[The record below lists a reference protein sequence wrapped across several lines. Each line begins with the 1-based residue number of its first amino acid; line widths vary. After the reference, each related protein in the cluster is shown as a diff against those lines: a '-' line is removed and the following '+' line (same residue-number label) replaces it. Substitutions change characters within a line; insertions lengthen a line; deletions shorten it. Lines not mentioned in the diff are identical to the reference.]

1 MEALYAVVAAEQLD
15 KAEANRI
22 AEASRGLG
30 LLPMQAEQAGRKGPW
45 LLELAGIHLLLEDGA
60 SPDSVSLDLTP
71 AGVERMAHTFEWLFH
86 ELPGELT
93 FEVLWGDEPIEK
105 LVSREELIRIVHTGH
120 LAGRTRYRVWPG

>member
-60 SPDSVSLDLTP
+60 SPDSVSLDPTP
-71 AGVERMAHTFEWLFH
+71 AGVERTVHTFEWLFR

-105 LVSREELIRIVHTGH
+105 LVSRGELIRIVHTGR

>member
-22 AEASRGLG
+22 ADASRGLG

-45 LLELAGIHLLLEDGA
+45 LLELAGIQLLLEEGA
-60 SPDSVSLDLTP
+60 SPDSVSLDLTS
-71 AGVERMAHTFEWLFH
+71 AGIERLAHTFEWLFR